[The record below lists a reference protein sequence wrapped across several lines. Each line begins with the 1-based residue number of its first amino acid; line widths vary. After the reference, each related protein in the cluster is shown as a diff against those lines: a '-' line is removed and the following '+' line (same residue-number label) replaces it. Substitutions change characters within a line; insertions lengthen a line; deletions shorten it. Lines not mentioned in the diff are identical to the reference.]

1 MMKCAHCGSV
11 LSAVTW
17 TCVRGAHCPGPEMT
31 ALGLPSAERSARQ
44 AAAARE
50 GPTGKL
56 RARKPQR
63 DPGGMFDLPL
73 AERRTEFF

>member
-1 MMKCAHCGSV
+1 MTIERTREGDQIV
-11 LSAVTW
+11 L
-17 TCVRGAHCPGPEMT
+17 PG
-31 ALGLPSAERSARQ
+31 AERSARQ

-63 DPGGMFDLPL
+63 DPGGMFDLPP
-73 AERRTEFF
+73 AEPELF